1 MITKL
6 KQELENFTSLN
17 LFRCPK
23 CGKIFE
29 WDYAKYYPEEK
40 QYQCPKCLASVYE
53 EALEQVNVIDY
64 MEELYL
70 NYKEVCDE

>member
-6 KQELENFTSLN
+6 KQELENFTGLN

-29 WDYAKYYPEEK
+29 WDNK
-40 QYQCPKCLASVYE
+40 
-53 EALEQVNVIDY
+53 VIKFATLKDLPAFGLGK
-64 MEELYL
+64 MK
-70 NYKEVCDE
+70 NFRKF

>member
-1 MITKL
+1 MIKNL

-40 QYQCPKCLASVYE
+40 QCFYTCG
-53 EALEQVNVIDY
+53 
-64 MEELYL
+64 
-70 NYKEVCDE
+70 